1 MEPFEKA
8 FDQLRREY
16 LAEAGS
22 RIAELRAEVDAL
34 RSGRPDALTALRT
47 RFHRLVGSGGSYGF
61 PEISS
66 AAREAERWLSGE
78 FPPGPAEADGLDD
91 LVDRIAVLFSEAES
105 ALRAETSAAA
115 QHRLALLLAPDAA
128 AADELREAIANA
140 GFAVRIVDPGATP
153 TDVVGGE
160 RAQLVVILA
169 GAPDETLR
177 TAAAWAANGQHGR
190 AVLIVEANEPVD
202 RLAAAAAGVDE
213 VLPAERAVTDLTRF
227 GQRYIRL
234 TARRGVMIVAD
245 HDTGRGGV
253 IAEALGARQ
262 IEVRRAGSA
271 SEAFEHLQGDVPDLV
286 IAATDLPGGGGRA
299 MARLVRQTARC
310 SGVPVILLGQ
320 AEGGAALSALGEGAE
335 DVVAGIADARAL
347 AGALLARAE
356 RGRRV
361 REVLRRDSLTGLL
374 NHSALVAELEH
385 EVGRAARQGTALSF
399 LLVRLERFSEVNEA
413 HGHVTGDRVL
423 AHAASVVRGTVRAS
437 DPIGRHGGR
446 SFGVVLRGAGRD
458 GAARIAGKLRT
469 ALAEHP
475 YETRDG
481 GTVPLNVSVQFAVL
495 GEDAATAGELQ
506 RRAEKR

>member
-22 RIAELRAEVDAL
+22 RIAELRAEVDAI
-34 RSGRPDALTALRT
+34 RSGRPEALAALRT

-61 PEISS
+61 PEIST
-66 AAREAERWLSGE
+66 AAREAERWLPGE
-78 FPPGPAEADGLDD
+78 GGPAAPDLDGLDD

-105 ALRAETSAAA
+105 ALRAETSAAS
-115 QHRLALLLAPDAA
+115 QHRLALLLAPDPI

-140 GFAVRIVDPGATP
+140 GFAVRIVEPDSTP
-153 TDVVGGE
+153 DDVVGGE
-160 RAQLVVILA
+160 RAQLVVIVA
-169 GAPDETLR
+169 GAAGDALR
-177 TAAAWAANGQHGR
+177 SAAAWASNGHHGR
-190 AVLIVEANEPVD
+190 AVLVVESGEHVD

-213 VLPAERAVTDLTRF
+213 VVPAERAVTDLTRF

-245 HDTGRGGV
+245 HDDRRGAV
-253 IAEALGARQ
+253 VAEALGARQ
-262 IEVRRAGSA
+262 IEVRRALSA
-271 SEAFEHLQGDVPDLV
+271 AEAFEHLQGEIPDLV

-310 SGVPVILLGQ
+310 SGVPVILLGD
-320 AEGGAALSALGEGAE
+320 AEGNAALFALGEGAE
-335 DVVAGIADARAL
+335 DVVPAITDARAL

-399 LLVRLERFSEVNEA
+399 LLVRLERFGDVNEA

-446 SFGVVLRGAGRD
+446 SFGVVLRGAGRE

-481 GTVPLNVSVQFAVL
+481 GTVPLNVTVQFAVL
-495 GEDAATAGELQ
+495 GEDAGTAGELQ

>member
-22 RIAELRAEVDAL
+22 RIAELRADVDAL
-34 RSGRPDALTALRT
+34 RGGRPEALAALRT

-78 FPPGPAEADGLDD
+78 PAAADVDGLDD
-91 LVDRIAVLFSEAES
+91 LIDRLAVLFSEAES
-105 ALRAETSAAA
+105 ALRAETSAAS
-115 QHRLALLLAPDAA
+115 QHRLALLLAPDAI

-140 GFAVRIVDPGATP
+140 GFAVRIVDPESTP
-153 TDVVGGE
+153 ADVVGGE
-160 RAQLVVILA
+160 RAQLVVIAA
-169 GAPDETLR
+169 GAAGDALR
-177 TAAAWAANGQHGR
+177 SAAAWASNGLHGR
-190 AVLIVEANEPVD
+190 AVLVVESGEPVD

-213 VLPAERAVTDLTRF
+213 VVPAERAVTDLTRF

-245 HDTGRGGV
+245 HDGRRGAV
-253 IAEALGARQ
+253 VAEALGARQ
-262 IEVRRAGSA
+262 IEVRRAQSA
-271 SEAFEHLQGDVPDLV
+271 AEAFEHLQGEIPDLV

-310 SGVPVILLGQ
+310 SGVPVILLGE
-320 AEGGAALSALGEGAE
+320 AEGNAALSALGEGAE
-335 DVVAGIADARAL
+335 DVVPAIADARVL

-385 EVGRAARQGTALSF
+385 EVGRAARQGTGLSF
-399 LLVRLERFSEVNEA
+399 LLVRLERFGDVNDA

-446 SFGVVLRGAGRD
+446 SFGVVLRGAGRE

-495 GEDAATAGELQ
+495 GEDGATAGELQ
-506 RRAEKR
+506 RGAEKR

>member
-16 LAEAGS
+16 LAESGS
-22 RIAELRAEVDAL
+22 RIAELRSEVDAL
-34 RSGRPDALTALRT
+34 RSGQPEAHAALRT

-66 AAREAERWLSGE
+66 AAREAEHWLEGSV
-78 FPPGPAEADGLDD
+78 PPGPEGVDALDD

-105 ALRAETSAAA
+105 TLRAETSSAT

-128 AADELREAIANA
+128 EADELREAIANA
-140 GFAVRIVDPGATP
+140 GFAVRVVGPSATP
-153 TDVVGGE
+153 DDVMGGE
-160 RAQLVVILA
+160 RAQLVVIIA
-169 GAPDETLR
+169 SNPR
-177 TAAAWAANGQHGR
+177 AALGSARAWASNGHHGR
-190 AVLIVEANEPVD
+190 AVLIVEASDPVD
-202 RLAAAAAGVDE
+202 RLEAAAAGVDE
-213 VLPAERAVTDLTRF
+213 VIPAERAVTDLTRF

-245 HDTGRGGV
+245 HDTRRCGL
-253 IAEALGARQ
+253 IAEALGARH
-262 IEVRRAGSA
+262 IEVRRAQSA
-271 SEAFEHLQGDVPDLV
+271 AEAFEHLQGEVPDLV
-286 IAATDLPGGGGRA
+286 LAATDLPGGGGRA

-310 SGVPVILLGQ
+310 SGVPVVLLG
-320 AEGGAALSALGEGAE
+320 AADDTTALSALGEGAE
-335 DVVAGIADARAL
+335 DVVPEVADPRAL

-361 REVLRRDSLTGLL
+361 REVLRRDPLTGLL
-374 NHSALVAELEH
+374 DHSALVAELEH
-385 EVGRAARQGTALSF
+385 EVSRAQRLGTPLSF
-399 LLVRLERFSEVNEA
+399 LLVRLDRFGQVNEA

-446 SFGVVLRGAGRD
+446 CFGVVLRGAGRE
-458 GAARIAGKLRT
+458 GATRIAGKLRS

-481 GTVPLNVSVQFAVL
+481 GTVPLQVTVRFAVL
-495 GEDAATAGELQ
+495 GEDAGTAGELQ
-506 RRAEKR
+506 RGVERK

>member
-16 LAEAGS
+16 LAESGS

-34 RSGRPDALTALRT
+34 RSGRPEAPAALRT

-66 AAREAERWLSGE
+66 AAREAERWLAGAT
-78 FPPGPAEADGLDD
+78 PPGPGDADALDD

-105 ALRAETSAAA
+105 TLRAETSSAT

-128 AADELREAIANA
+128 EADELREAIANA
-140 GFAVRIVDPGATP
+140 GFAVRIVDPVATP
-153 TDVVGGE
+153 QDVMGGE
-160 RAQLVVILA
+160 RAQLIVIVARDAGTALA
-169 GAPDETLR
+169 SAS
-177 TAAAWAANGQHGR
+177 AWAANGHHGR
-190 AVLIVEANEPVD
+190 AVLIVETSESVD

-213 VLPAERAVTDLTRF
+213 VIRAERAVTDLTRF

-245 HDTGRGGV
+245 HDAGRGGL
-253 IAEALGARQ
+253 ISEALGERH
-262 IEVRRAGSA
+262 IEVRRAQSA
-271 SEAFEHLQGDVPDLV
+271 AEAFEHLQGEVPDLV

-310 SGVPVILLGQ
+310 SGVPVVLLGP
-320 AEGGAALSALGEGAE
+320 ADGSAALAALGEGAE
-335 DVVAGIADARAL
+335 DVVPEVTDARAL

-361 REVLRRDSLTGLL
+361 REVLRRDPLTGLL

-385 EVGRAARQGTALSF
+385 EVARADRFGTALSF
-399 LLVRLERFSEVNEA
+399 LLVRLERFGEVNAA
-413 HGHVTGDRVL
+413 HGHATGDRVL

-458 GAARIAGKLRT
+458 GAARITGKLRT

-481 GTVPLNVSVQFAVL
+481 GTVPLQVTVQFAVL
-495 GEDAATAGELQ
+495 GEDAGTAGELQ
-506 RRAEKR
+506 RGVEGR

>member
-16 LAEAGS
+16 LAESGS
-22 RIAELRAEVDAL
+22 RIAELRADVDAL
-34 RSGRPDALTALRT
+34 RSGLPEAHTALRT

-66 AAREAERWLSGE
+66 AAREAERWLADAV
-78 FPPGPAEADGLDD
+78 PPGPDGADALDD
-91 LVDRIAVLFSEAES
+91 LVDRLAVLFSEAE
-105 ALRAETSAAA
+105 ATLRAETSSAA
-115 QHRLALLLAPDAA
+115 QYRLALLLAPDAA
-128 AADELREAIANA
+128 EADELREAIANA
-140 GFAVRIVDPGATP
+140 GFAVRIVDPAATP
-153 TDVVGGE
+153 PDVMGGE
-160 RAQLVVILA
+160 RAQLVVIVAGDPRAALA
-169 GAPDETLR
+169 SAG
-177 TAAAWAANGQHGR
+177 AWAANGQHGR
-190 AVLIVEANEPVD
+190 AVLIVETSEPVD
-202 RLAAAAAGVDE
+202 RLEAAAAGVDE
-213 VLPAERAVTDLTRF
+213 VIRAERAVTDLTRF

-234 TARRGVMIVAD
+234 TARRGVMVVAD
-245 HDTGRGGV
+245 HDARRCGL
-253 IAEALGARQ
+253 ISEALGARH
-262 IEVRRAGSA
+262 IEVRRAQSA
-271 SEAFEHLQGDVPDLV
+271 AEAFEHLQGEVPDLV

-310 SGVPVILLGQ
+310 SGVPVILLGP
-320 AEGGAALSALGEGAE
+320 ADGDAALSALGEGAE
-335 DVVAGIADARAL
+335 DVVPEVADPRAL

-361 REVLRRDSLTGLL
+361 REVLRRDPLTGLL

-385 EVGRAARQGTALSF
+385 EVARAQRLGTPLSF
-399 LLVRLERFSEVNEA
+399 LLVRLDRFGHVNEE

-446 SFGVVLRGAGRD
+446 SFGVVLRGAGRE
-458 GAARIAGKLRT
+458 GAARITAKLRA

-481 GTVPLNVSVQFAVL
+481 GTVPLQVTVRFAVL
-495 GEDAATAGELQ
+495 GEDAGTAGELQ
-506 RRAEKR
+506 RRVEKR

>member
-22 RIAELRAEVDAL
+22 RIAELRAEVDAF
-34 RSGRPDALTALRT
+34 RSGRPEAVASLRT

-66 AAREAERWLSGE
+66 AAREGERRVAGPV
-78 FPPGPAEADGLDD
+78 PPGPDEADGLDD
-91 LVDRIAVLFSEAES
+91 LIDRIAVLYSEAEA
-105 ALRAETSAAA
+105 ALLAETSAAA
-115 QHRLALLLAPDAA
+115 QLRLALLLAPDARE
-128 AADELREAIANA
+128 ADELREAIANA
-140 GFAVRIVDPGATP
+140 GFAVRIVDPAVTP
-153 TDVVGGE
+153 VDVVGGE
-160 RAQLVVILA
+160 RAQLVVIVA
-169 GAPDETLR
+169 GDSRAALR
-177 TAAAWAANGQHGR
+177 SAAAWASNGQHGR
-190 AVLIVEANEPVD
+190 AVLIVESSDPVD
-202 RLAAAAAGVDE
+202 RLDAAAAGVDE
-213 VLPAERAVTDLTRF
+213 VVPAERAVTDLTRF

-245 HDTGRGGV
+245 HDTGRGAV
-253 IAEALGARQ
+253 ISEALGARHV
-262 IEVRRAGSA
+262 EVRRAQSA
-271 SEAFEHLQGDVPDLV
+271 TEAFEHLQGEVPDLV

-299 MARLVRQTARC
+299 MARLVRQTPRC

-320 AEGGAALSALGEGAE
+320 AEGTAALSALGEGAE
-335 DVVAGIADARAL
+335 DVVPEIRDARAL
-347 AGALLARAE
+347 AAALLARAE

-361 REVLRRDSLTGLL
+361 REVLRRDPLTGLL

-385 EVGRAARQGTALSF
+385 EVARAGRLGTALSF
-399 LLVRLERFSEVNEA
+399 LLVRLERFGEVNEA
-413 HGHVTGDRVL
+413 QGYVTGDRVL

-458 GAARIAGKLRT
+458 GAARIAGKLRA

-481 GTVPLNVSVQFAVL
+481 GTVPLQVTVQFAVL

-506 RRAEKR
+506 RAAERR